1 MSENLV
7 QLFTTQFTTAMELK
21 LQQMGSKLRGKV
33 REGFHVGQLASPVN
47 QVSAIQSQ
55 QPTGRFAPIG
65 RVDANFTRRW
75 VFPQD
80 REIPQ
85 LIDSFD
91 QLRTP
96 IDPKSEYLQNA
107 TMAVGRDWDDAII
120 SSAFGTAFT
129 GTDNLSL
136 SSETWASF
144 GSAYVVAENFGGT
157 NTGLTVAK
165 INEARRIFEH
175 NENDLEVDRP
185 TLVIGSKQHSD
196 LRNQLQVVSNEFND
210 KPVLQSGR
218 VTEFL
223 GFDIVVSE
231 RLSYTSTTRNALAFV
246 KSGMYLG
253 IWKDVSNR
261 VDLRPDLSSIPYQLY
276 TSHTY
281 GATRLQPAKVIE
293 IICLDSTGADITP

>member
-7 QLFTTQFTTAMELK
+7 QLFTTQFSTAMELK

-33 REGFHVGQLASPVN
+33 REGFHVGKLASPIN

-55 QPTGRFAPIG
+55 QPTGRFAPIT

-120 SSAFGTAFT
+120 SATTGTAFT
-129 GTDNLSL
+129 GTDNASL
-136 SSETWASF
+136 VSETFSTSSYQV
-144 GSAYVVAENFGGT
+144 GENFGGT
-157 NTGLTVAK
+157 NVGLTVAK
-165 INEARRIFEH
+165 MNEARRILEH
-175 NENDLEVDRP
+175 NQNDLDADRP
-185 TLVIGSKQHSD
+185 TMVIGSKQHAD
-196 LRNQLQVVSNEFND
+196 LRNQLQVVSTEFNT
-210 KPVLQSGR
+210 KPVLVDGKVQS
-218 VTEFL
+218 FM

-231 RLSYTSTTRNALAFV
+231 RLTVTSSVRQCLAFV
-246 KSGMYLG
+246 KSGLYLG
-253 IWKDVSNR
+253 IWKDVTNR

-281 GATRLQPAKVIE
+281 GSTRLQPGKVIS
-293 IICLDSTGADITP
+293 IICLDSTGSDITF

>member
-33 REGFHVGQLASPVN
+33 REGFHVGKLASPVN
-47 QVSAIQSQ
+47 QVAAIQSQ
-55 QPTGRFAPIG
+55 QPTGRFAPIT

-120 SSAFGTAFT
+120 ASATGTAYT
-129 GTDNLSL
+129 GTDNNSL
-136 SSETWASF
+136 TSETW
-144 GSAYVVAENFGGT
+144 GSISANYQVAENFGGS
-157 NTGLTVAK
+157 NVGLTVAK
-165 INEARRIFEH
+165 INEMRRILEH
-175 NENDLEVDRP
+175 YENDLEMEKPV
-185 TLVIGSKQHSD
+185 LVIGSKQHAD
-196 LRNQLQVVSNEFND
+196 LRNQVQVVSTEFND
-210 KPVLQSGR
+210 KPVLVGGK
-218 VTEFL
+218 VVEFL

-231 RLSYTSTTRNALAFV
+231 RLTYTSTTRTVLGFV
-246 KSGMYLG
+246 RSGMYLG
-253 IWKDVSNR
+253 IWKDVTNR

-281 GATRLQPAKVIE
+281 GSTRLQPGKIVTAV
-293 IICLDSTGADITP
+293 CLDSTGSDITP